1 MKNPVPA
8 SISEVDAIAQSSEH
22 IAFIRTMLQ
31 KHSVAGARR
40 NELFRQLRLAEHRSI
55 GRVLRVAILG
65 EFSSGK
71 STFINALIG
80 QRLLKSARVAT
91 TASATFI
98 TYGPRLKVTAT
109 FLDGSCI
116 QATAFEMARLHR
128 VIARIQ
134 PDLPEI
140 ISIREAID
148 LLTADQAIANA
159 VKQVDISLPS
169 PFLQRGL
176 SIIDTPG
183 IGAGGDYTHNHVQIT
198 QAVVEQSADAI
209 IVLVPSAQP
218 MSNTLLSFL
227 QGSAHRFLHRCIFV
241 MTAMDTQT
249 QADRQKT
256 WSFVNHCLIKKLGLQ
271 NPKVYECG
279 AIAALPT
286 VRKILAPQQSIWAAW
301 QQQFIKLEVILFQEI
316 VRQRSLMISE
326 KLVYLFQA
334 LLREVSMDMDARKA
348 AVDEGLRQ
356 LSEQN
361 SVTKNTLGNHEIR
374 EHQLR
379 VQASDISLDMAE
391 LAQRQRQLKA
401 LNARLLAE

>member
-1 MKNPVPA
+1 MKNTVPA
-8 SISEVDAIAQSSEH
+8 SVPEVDAIAQSSEH

-40 NELFRQLRLAEHRSI
+40 NELFRQLRLAEHRSM

-71 STFINALIG
+71 STFINALLG

-128 VIARIQ
+128 AITRIQ
-134 PDLPEI
+134 PDLSETI
-140 ISIREAID
+140 LIREAVD
-148 LLTADQAIANA
+148 LLTADQVIANT

-169 PFLQRGL
+169 PFLQREL

-183 IGAGGDYTHNHVQIT
+183 IGAGGEYTHSHVQIT
-198 QAVVEQSADAI
+198 QAVVEQSADAV
-209 IVLVPSAQP
+209 IVLIPSAQP

-227 QGSAHRFLHRCIFV
+227 QSSAHRFLHRCIFV

-249 QADRQKT
+249 QADRQKI
-256 WSFVNHCLIKKLGLQ
+256 WSFVNHCLIKKLSLK
-271 NPKVYECG
+271 NPKVYECS

-286 VRKILAPQQSIWAAW
+286 VGKIPAYQQSIWAAW
-301 QQQFIKLEVILFQEI
+301 QQQFIKLEAILFQEI
-316 VRQRSLMISE
+316 VRQQNLMISE
-326 KLVYLFQA
+326 KLIHLFQA
-334 LLREVSMDMDARKA
+334 LLREVSTDMNAQKTA
-348 AVDEGLRQ
+348 IDESIHQ
-356 LSEQN
+356 LGEQN
-361 SVTKNTLGNHEIR
+361 SVTNNTLENDKTR

-379 VQASDISLDMAE
+379 VKANDIIRDMDE
-391 LAQRQRQLKA
+391 LAQRQRQLKT
-401 LNARLLAE
+401 LNAILLTK